1 MKIQNKLRTAANTL
15 RNKTAARAK
24 EAKKSV
30 ASSKLGKV
38 AKKAGKEAVKLA
50 TKAAGTERLRDAF
63 EPTASRSQP
72 KQTAEADKGFV
83 TDLYRTLL
91 KREPDAEGLMSHLRG
106 LEGGMSRDEITD
118 VFKRSPEFAEVQARG
133 VSGTASATS
142 GTASATSGT
151 ASATSG
157 TASATSG
164 TAAATSGTASKI
176 GTGEPPVFTGFDA
189 AKLGADLVRKDGVAQ
204 SAKYTFAKLAQAS
217 GSMPTTKAEAE
228 KWFTEHIKPGLEKE
242 GFGVD
247 WVQGDKA
254 LVRTRENPQGEV
266 IDFVR
271 AADSQNRGE
280 IALAW
285 QSEGG
290 SGTGGVSGVT
300 GKGAV
305 GGSGHADRN
314 FVMSVLSNYPPTNDG
329 IQRAVAE
336 LRKHPGYEHATILE
350 HALRLDKI
358 DFGRGTVVDVV
369 VGSGGPNPSWGWMP
383 E

>member
-24 EAKKSV
+24 ETKKSV

-38 AKKAGKEAVKLA
+38 VKKVGKEAAKLA
-50 TKAAGTERLRDAF
+50 TKAAGTERSRDAF
-63 EPTASRSQP
+63 EAAPLNGQT

-83 TDLYRTLL
+83 TDLYRNLL

-106 LEGGMSRDEITD
+106 LERGMSRDEIAD
-118 VFKRSPEFAEVQARG
+118 VFKRSPEFAEVQAR
-133 VSGTASATS
+133 AATS

-164 TAAATSGTASKI
+164 TASKV

-189 AKLGADLVRKDGVAQ
+189 AKLGADLVRKEGVAQ

-228 KWFTEHIKPGLEKE
+228 QWFTEHIKPGLEKE

-271 AADSQNRGE
+271 AADSKDRSQ

-290 SGTGGVSGVT
+290 SGTGSGGVSGVT

-305 GGSGHADRN
+305 GGTGHADRDL
-314 FVMSVLSNYPPTNDG
+314 VMSVLANYPPTNEG
-329 IQRAVAE
+329 IQRAVQE

-350 HALRLDKI
+350 HSLRLDKI
-358 DFGRGTVVDVV
+358 DFGRGNIVDVV

>member
-1 MKIQNKLRTAANTL
+1 MKIQNKLRTANAVRT
-15 RNKTAARAK
+15 RAATRAK
-24 EAKKSV
+24 NLERTAGT
-30 ASSKLGKV
+30 SKAEKV
-38 AKKAGKEAVKLA
+38 EKKLA
-50 TKAAGTERLRDAF
+50 EKASKALGGERLRDAF
-63 EPTASRSQP
+63 EPAASSGQA
-72 KQTAEADKGFV
+72 KTAEADKGFV
-83 TDLYRTLL
+83 TELYRTML

-106 LEGGMSRDEITD
+106 LERGMSREEITD
-118 VFKRSPEFAEVQARG
+118 VFTRSPEFAEVQARG
-133 VSGTASATS
+133 ATS

-151 ASATSG
+151 ASAT
-157 TASATSG
+157 T
-164 TAAATSGTASKI
+164 GTASKI

-228 KWFTEHIKPGLEKE
+228 QWFTEHIKPGLEKE

-247 WVQGDKA
+247 WVKGDKA

-271 AADSQNRGE
+271 AADSKDPSQ

-290 SGTGGVSGVT
+290 SGTGTGGVSGVT
-300 GKGAV
+300 GKGSV
-305 GGSGHADRN
+305 GGSGHADRD

-329 IQRAVAE
+329 IQRAVEE
-336 LRKHPGYEHATILE
+336 LRKHPGYENAVILE

-358 DFGRGTVVDVV
+358 DFGRGNIVDVV

>member
-1 MKIQNKLRTAANTL
+1 MKIENKLRTANAL
-15 RNKTAARAK
+15 R
-24 EAKKSV
+24 
-30 ASSKLGKV
+30 
-38 AKKAGKEAVKLA
+38 
-50 TKAAGTERLRDAF
+50 TKAATRAKHLERTGGISKAEKVEKKLAEKAAKAVGAERLRDAF
-63 EPTASRSQP
+63 EPTTSSGQT

-83 TDLYRTLL
+83 TELYRTLL
-91 KREPDAEGLMSHLRG
+91 QREPDAEGLMSHLRG
-106 LEGGMSRDEITD
+106 LERGMSRDEIVD
-118 VFKRSPEFAEVQARG
+118 VFRRSPEFAEVQARG
-133 VSGTASATS
+133 ATSGTASATS

-157 TASATSG
+157 TASATSE
-164 TAAATSGTASKI
+164 TASATSGTASKV

-189 AKLGADLVRKDGVAQ
+189 ARLGADLVRKDGVAQ

-217 GSMPTTKAEAE
+217 GSMPTTRAEAE
-228 KWFTEHIKPGLEKE
+228 QWFTEHIKPGLEQE

-271 AADSQNRGE
+271 AADSQNRSE
-280 IALAW
+280 LALAW
-285 QSEGG
+285 QSEGS
-290 SGTGGVSGVT
+290 SGTGSVSGVT

-305 GGSGHADRN
+305 GGSGHADRD
-314 FVMSVLSNYPPTNDG
+314 FVMSVLSNHPPTNDG

-336 LRKHPGYEHATILE
+336 LRKHPGYEHAVILE
-350 HALRLDKI
+350 HPLRLDKI
-358 DFGRGTVVDVV
+358 DFGRGTIVDVV

>member
-1 MKIQNKLRTAANTL
+1 MKIADTLRTANAL
-15 RNKTAARAK
+15 RSKTAARLKDVKNTAVAGRKAEKKETQKAK
-24 EAKKSV
+24 V
-30 ASSKLGKV
+30 TPQAS
-38 AKKAGKEAVKLA
+38 
-50 TKAAGTERLRDAF
+50 RDTF
-63 EPTASRSQP
+63 EPGARGSQTT
-72 KQTAEADKGFV
+72 QAAEADRGFV
-83 TDLYRTLL
+83 TGLYRDLL

-106 LEGGMSRDEITD
+106 LELGMSRDELVD
-118 VFKRSPEFAEVQARG
+118 VFKRSPELAEVQAREAA
-133 VSGTASATS
+133 TATESATS
-142 GTASATSGT
+142 GTAPATVETTPSRV
-151 ASATSG
+151 
-157 TASATSG
+157 
-164 TAAATSGTASKI
+164 

-189 AKLGADLVRKDGVAQ
+189 AKLGAELVRKDGVAQ

-217 GSMPTTKAEAE
+217 GSMPQTKAEAE
-228 KWFTEHIKPGLEKE
+228 QWFTEHIKPGLEKE

-247 WVQGDKA
+247 WVKGDKA

-271 AADSQNRGE
+271 AADSKDPSQ

-290 SGTGGVSGVT
+290 SGSGGASGVT

-305 GGSGHADRN
+305 GGSGHADRD

-329 IQRAVAE
+329 IQRAVEE
-336 LRKHPGYEHATILE
+336 LRKHPGYEHAVILE

>member
-15 RNKTAARAK
+15 RNKTAARLK
-24 EAKKSV
+24 ETKKSV
-30 ASSKLGKV
+30 SSSKLGKV
-38 AKKAGKEAVKLA
+38 AKKVGKEAAKLA
-50 TKAAGTERLRDAF
+50 TKTASTERLRDAF
-63 EPTASRSQP
+63 EAAPLNGQP

-83 TDLYRTLL
+83 TDLYRNLL

-106 LEGGMSRDEITD
+106 LERGMSREEIAD

-133 VSGTASATS
+133 VSGTASATTGTAS
-142 GTASATSGT
+142 ATTGTASATSGT

-157 TASATSG
+157 TAS
-164 TAAATSGTASKI
+164 KV

-228 KWFTEHIKPGLEKE
+228 KWFTENIKPGLEKE

-271 AADSQNRGE
+271 AADSKDPSQ

-305 GGSGHADRN
+305 GGSGHADRD
-314 FVMSVLSNYPPTNDG
+314 FVMSVLSNYPPTNEG
-329 IQRAVAE
+329 IQRAVEE

-358 DFGRGTVVDVV
+358 DFGRGTIVDVV

>member
-1 MKIQNKLRTAANTL
+1 MKIENKLRTANAL
-15 RNKTAARAK
+15 R
-24 EAKKSV
+24 
-30 ASSKLGKV
+30 
-38 AKKAGKEAVKLA
+38 
-50 TKAAGTERLRDAF
+50 TKAATRAKHLERTGGISKAEKVEKKLAEKAAKAVGAERLRDAF
-63 EPTASRSQP
+63 EPTTSSGQT

-83 TDLYRTLL
+83 TELYRTLL
-91 KREPDAEGLMSHLRG
+91 QREPDAEGLMSHLRG
-106 LEGGMSRDEITD
+106 LERGMSRDEIAD
-118 VFKRSPEFAEVQARG
+118 VFRRSPEFAEVQARG
-133 VSGTASATS
+133 ATS

-164 TAAATSGTASKI
+164 TASKV

-189 AKLGADLVRKDGVAQ
+189 ARLGADLVRKDGVAQ

-217 GSMPTTKAEAE
+217 GSMPTTRAEAE
-228 KWFTEHIKPGLEKE
+228 QWFTEHIKPGLEQE

-271 AADSQNRGE
+271 AADSQNRSE
-280 IALAW
+280 LALAW
-285 QSEGG
+285 QSEGS
-290 SGTGGVSGVT
+290 SGTGSVSGVT

-305 GGSGHADRN
+305 GGSGHADRD
-314 FVMSVLSNYPPTNDG
+314 FVMSVLSNHPPTNDG

-336 LRKHPGYEHATILE
+336 LRKHPGYEHAVILE
-350 HALRLDKI
+350 HPLRLDKI
-358 DFGRGTVVDVV
+358 DFGRGTIVDVV

>member
-15 RNKTAARAK
+15 RNTTAARLK
-24 EAKKSV
+24 ETKKSV
-30 ASSKLGKV
+30 SSSRLGKV
-38 AKKAGKEAVKLA
+38 AKKVGKEAAKLA
-50 TKAAGTERLRDAF
+50 TKTASTERLRDAF
-63 EPTASRSQP
+63 EPAPSSSQR
-72 KQTAEADKGFV
+72 KKSADADTGFV
-83 TDLYRTLL
+83 TDLYRNLL

-106 LEGGMSRDEITD
+106 LEGGMSRDEIAD

-133 VSGTASATS
+133 VSGTASATT

-151 ASATSG
+151 ASATVG
-157 TASATSG
+157 TSPSM
-164 TAAATSGTASKI
+164 S

-189 AKLGADLVRKDGVAQ
+189 SKLGADLVRKDGVAQ

-271 AADSQNRGE
+271 AADSKDPSQ

-305 GGSGHADRN
+305 GGSGHADRG
-314 FVMSVLSNYPPTNDG
+314 FVMSVLSNYPPTNEG
-329 IQRAVAE
+329 IQRAVEE

>member
-1 MKIQNKLRTAANTL
+1 MKIQNKLRTANAL
-15 RNKTAARAK
+15 RTSTATRAQNL
-24 EAKKSV
+24 ERTAGT
-30 ASSKLGKV
+30 SKAEKV
-38 AKKAGKEAVKLA
+38 EKKLA
-50 TKAAGTERLRDAF
+50 EKSAKARGAERLRDTF
-63 EPTASRSQP
+63 EPAVSNGQTT
-72 KQTAEADKGFV
+72 QTAEADKSFV

-106 LEGGMSRDEITD
+106 LERGMSREEIAD
-118 VFKRSPEFAEVQARG
+118 VFTRSPEFAEVQAR
-133 VSGTASATS
+133 AATS

-157 TASATSG
+157 TAS
-164 TAAATSGTASKI
+164 KV

-189 AKLGADLVRKDGVAQ
+189 AKLGADLVRKDGIAQ

-228 KWFTEHIKPGLEKE
+228 QWFTEHIKPGLEKE

-271 AADSQNRGE
+271 AADSKDPSQ

-290 SGTGGVSGVT
+290 SGTGSVSGVT

-305 GGSGHADRN
+305 GGTGHADRD

-329 IQRAVAE
+329 IQRAVEE
-336 LRKHPGYEHATILE
+336 LRKHPGYEHAVILE

-358 DFGRGTVVDVV
+358 DFGRGNIVDVV

>member
-1 MKIQNKLRTAANTL
+1 MKIQNKLRTANAL
-15 RNKTAARAK
+15 RNKAATRAKNLERTVTSTAA
-24 EAKKSV
+24 
-30 ASSKLGKV
+30 KV
-38 AKKAGKEAVKLA
+38 EKKLA
-50 TKAAGTERLRDAF
+50 EKASKAAGAERLRDAF
-63 EPTASRSQP
+63 EPAASSG
-72 KQTAEADKGFV
+72 QTNQAAESDKGFV
-83 TDLYRTLL
+83 TELYRTML

-106 LEGGMSRDEITD
+106 LERGMSREEIAD
-118 VFKRSPEFAEVQARG
+118 VFTRSPEFAEVQARA

-151 ASATSG
+151 AS
-157 TASATSG
+157 
-164 TAAATSGTASKI
+164 ATSGTASKI

-228 KWFTEHIKPGLEKE
+228 QWFTEHIKPGLEKE

-271 AADSQNRGE
+271 AADSQNRSE

-290 SGTGGVSGVT
+290 SGTGTGGVSGVT
-300 GKGAV
+300 GKGSV

-329 IQRAVAE
+329 IQRAVEE
-336 LRKHPGYEHATILE
+336 LRKHPGYENAVILE

-358 DFGRGTVVDVV
+358 DFGRGNIVDVV

>member
-38 AKKAGKEAVKLA
+38 AKKVGKEAANLA
-50 TKAAGTERLRDAF
+50 TKAANTERARDAF
-63 EPTASRSQP
+63 EAAPLNGQP
-72 KQTAEADKGFV
+72 KQSAEADKGFV
-83 TDLYRTLL
+83 TDLYRNLL

-106 LEGGMSRDEITD
+106 LERGMSRDEIAD
-118 VFKRSPEFAEVQARG
+118 VFKHSPEFAEVQARAAT
-133 VSGTASATS
+133 GTASATS

-157 TASATSG
+157 TAS
-164 TAAATSGTASKI
+164 ATSGTASKI

-228 KWFTEHIKPGLEKE
+228 QWFNEHIKPGLEKE

-271 AADSQNRGE
+271 AADSKDRSQ

-285 QSEGG
+285 QSEGP
-290 SGTGGVSGVT
+290 TGGGGASGVT

-305 GGSGHADRN
+305 GGSGHADRD
-314 FVMSVLSNYPPTNDG
+314 FVMSVLSNYPPTNEG
-329 IQRAVAE
+329 IQRAVEE

-358 DFGRGTVVDVV
+358 DFGRGTIVDVV